1 VEAQHDRARAVTT
14 VTPAP
19 GTPQRDAVRGM
30 FDRIALRYDFLT
42 HCFSAGF
49 DRRWRC
55 TGVDALALASGAR
68 LLDLC
73 TGTADVLVEWLKRDP
88 HNRGV
93 GIDLSSRMLQLGQE
107 KLVRQGWAGRGTLI
121 SADAEHLPFA
131 AEALDGAIVAFG
143 LRNVAERSVVLRE
156 VAGALRPGAAF
167 VVLELGWPRGL
178 LGRAYA
184 LYFCHVL
191 PRVGGWLSGDAGAYA
206 YLPESVR
213 VFPRST
219 ELMAELRAAG
229 FAEVEGCPM
238 TAGIVWLYR
247 AVKPR

>member
-1 VEAQHDRARAVTT
+1 
-14 VTPAP
+14 
-19 GTPQRDAVRGM
+19 M
-30 FDRIALRYDFLT
+30 FDRIAPRYDLLNR
-42 HCFSAGF
+42 CLSAGA
-49 DRRWRC
+49 DRSWRRA
-55 TGVDALALASGAR
+55 GVDALALASGAR

-88 HNRGV
+88 YNRGF
-93 GIDLSSRMLQLGQE
+93 GIDLSARMLQTGRE
-107 KLVRQGWAGRGTLI
+107 KLVRRGYGERGTLI
-121 SADAEHLPFA
+121 SADAEQLPFA
-131 AEALDGAIVAFG
+131 PEAFDGAIVAFG
-143 LRNVAERSVVLRE
+143 LRNVAERGVVLRE
-156 VAGALRPGAAF
+156 VARVLRPAAAF
-167 VVLELGWPRGL
+167 VVLEFGWPRGL

-191 PRVGGWLSGDAGAYA
+191 PRVGRWLSGDAGAYA

-213 VFPRST
+213 LFPRPT

-229 FAEVEGCPM
+229 FAEVEGRPM